1 MRKEADLNLTQPEI
15 IQIMRRRIGMNQGTF
30 GAKAFDT
37 SYESG
42 RTKIKNLELGRQKPT
57 RKDLKRMAAVLGV
70 SNTDFMETPK
80 THTGSGTGPRDG
92 IQVLQKSLDL
102 FPGLGSYLEML
113 NKAVMLEDKELIDYI
128 SGKIARIME
137 LRAERIDAAAV

>member
-70 SNTDFMETPK
+70 SSTDLMETAK
-80 THTGSGTGPRDG
+80 TRTGSATGPGNG
-92 IQVLQKSLDL
+92 IQVLQKALDL
-102 FPGLGSYLEML
+102 FPGLSSYLEML
-113 NKAVMLEDKELIDYI
+113 NKAVMLDDKELIDYI
-128 SGKIARIME
+128 SGKIARIMQQ
-137 LRAERIDAAAV
+137 RAERIDAAAV